1 VRVWTGGGCF
11 WGHVFLQC
19 VFLEN
24 ERDLL
29 LEVGFERNT
38 DRWNCSCASNSEDL
52 GCFGKELG
60 KPGCLLFVC
69 SSVCVSIIIII
80 SSSSSRRDGGI
91 RLVSAATEAGMVG
104 SFVE

>member
-1 VRVWTGGGCF
+1 VRVWTGGVCF

-19 VFLEN
+19 VFLED

-29 LEVGFERNT
+29 LELGFERNRG
-38 DRWNCSCASNSEDL
+38 RWNCSCASNSEDL
-52 GCFGKELG
+52 GCFGKELS

-69 SSVCVSIIIII
+69 SSVCVIIII
-80 SSSSSRRDGGI
+80 SSSSRRDGGI